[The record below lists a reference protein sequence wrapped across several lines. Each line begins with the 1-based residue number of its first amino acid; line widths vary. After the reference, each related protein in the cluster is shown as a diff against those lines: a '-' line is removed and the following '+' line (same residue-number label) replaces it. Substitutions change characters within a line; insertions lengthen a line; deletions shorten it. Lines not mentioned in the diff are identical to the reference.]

1 MNKESKQGQSER
13 PDGGVLGAILSG
25 MDKELNDVI
34 KTRDMEQIEAVQK
47 KQLEILEDLL
57 GRAFSE
63 INKQL
68 QYSGVNMRTGQI
80 ILALI
85 SDTNNIWITITG
97 RSMLALSV
105 NNILTNESGGEGK
118 GEIKDKGAGYS
129 PIIMN

>member
-1 MNKESKQGQSER
+1 MNNQSKQGQPER
-13 PDGGVLGAILSG
+13 PDGVLEAILSG
-25 MDKELNDVI
+25 MDRELNDVI
-34 KTRDMEQIEAVQK
+34 KTGDAEQITAIQK

-68 QYSGVNMRTGQI
+68 KYSGVNMKTGQM

-97 RSMLALSV
+97 RSMLSPAIKR
-105 NNILTNESGGEGK
+105 ILTDEEGGDEK

-129 PIIMN
+129 PIILN